1 MRDTGLSVPLSSGKI
16 NACFSC
22 YHVIDTVIR
31 YKEMIQSSEIG
42 SASVRP
48 FQNLT
53 KSINNAKQSSV
64 TPRKTVQNRKKALP
78 VKLQPP
84 IRECV
89 VKMTRLDFSSLNEAL
104 WCGSPPANSTSETPT
119 KHKRKPVKLQKGNP
133 WTNSGLKNCLS
144 PPSRPPKDVKRKRK
158 ALLSL
163 DALFNGVKPG
173 ANRVS
178 TDFKRLREARLSLD
192 AALNGV
198 KRTKERRLSLGV
210 TESVLVESDKEGG
223 CETVVTN
230 GRVIRKRKLTKHQ
243 DFLYF
248 SDKESV
254 QEFNVATKSKAV
266 AARAQKPSKSPSP
279 PKVNY
284 SELMKPCVVR
294 LKRLEF
300 FRTTEPETT
309 DTTSIQP
316 AEEENDIHIIIDD
329 DSTATTIEAPPA
341 LQEQQNE
348 NSPPNIPQM
357 ISVQYETPTK
367 CTPEITEIFSSS
379 SSSVLSASAFL
390 TDEETLTASAGP
402 TPIKSI
408 LSPDRYRRRNSA
420 SKSVSFSEHCELFL
434 YEPEKGTTSS
444 PDNHLSSS
452 NHILEVEDLD
462 DSFSTHDERQQE
474 EVHTFIDEI
483 ISQSFDETC
492 VQNGN

>member
-42 SASVRP
+42 DSSVRP

-64 TPRKTVQNRKKALP
+64 KPRKTVQNRKKALP

-104 WCGSPPANSTSETPT
+104 WCGSPPANSTLETPT

-144 PPSRPPKDVKRKRK
+144 PPDRAAKGSQRKRK

-173 ANRVS
+173 SNRVS
-178 TDFKRLREARLSLD
+178 SDFKRLRGARLSLD

-198 KRTKERRLSLGV
+198 KRQKERRLSL
-210 TESVLVESDKEGG
+210 SVAESDKEGG
-223 CETVVTN
+223 CETVVSN
-230 GRVIRKRKLTKHQ
+230 GRVGRKRKLTKHQ

-248 SDKESV
+248 SDKESM

-266 AARAQKPSKSPSP
+266 SARAQKTSKSP
-279 PKVNY
+279 PKVDN

-294 LKRLEF
+294 LERLQF
-300 FRTTEPETT
+300 FRATEPETT
-309 DTTSIQP
+309 DTTPTP
-316 AEEENDIHIIIDD
+316 ATEENEVHLIIDD
-329 DSTATTIEAPPA
+329 DSTTTTIEALPT

-367 CTPEITEIFSSS
+367 CTPEITEVFSSS

-390 TDEETLTASAGP
+390 TDEETLTASAGL

-444 PDNHLSSS
+444 PDNHLTSSS

-492 VQNGN
+492 VQNGNLI